1 MSHRTGYLSLG
12 PAAISAIRWR
22 RYHQV
27 HVDYLKPEAGD
38 PQYESGQGCLVGQL
52 GAKGCGAGAYGD
64 LAIIE
69 FRAQCGA
76 RLTGERDFIGLKS
89 HQSYPSWS
97 GG

>member
-12 PAAISAIRWR
+12 PVRDLSRWGR
-22 RYHQV
+22 RYQV
-27 HVDYLKPEAGD
+27 DVDYLKPEAGD
-38 PQYESGQGCLVGQL
+38 PQNESGQGCLVGQL
-52 GAKGCGAGAYGD
+52 GAKGCCAWAYGD

-76 RLTGERDFIGLKS
+76 RLTGKRDLICLKS